1 VVLVGVAL
9 GDVELAA
16 ETAGEDTVAEGGTD
30 VGSTVAVA
38 AGVVVGVSETLGGSD
53 EVGMTEVV
61 GAAVTFVLVTG
72 TGAEDL
78 VVVVPQESPITP
90 KKHHRLPSGVT
101 GFAMAGARLAK
112 MAMASTRRMGR
123 G

>member
-1 VVLVGVAL
+1 MAL
-9 GDVELAA
+9 GEVELAA
-16 ETAGEDTVAEGGTD
+16 ETAGEDSDGGTD
-30 VGSTVAVA
+30 VGATVAVV

-53 EVGMTEVV
+53 EVGMTGVV
-61 GAAVTFVLVTG
+61 GAVVAVVLVTG

-78 VVVVPQESPITP
+78 VVVVPQESPIMP

-101 GFAMAGARLAK
+101 GFAVAGARLAK
-112 MAMASTRRMGR
+112 MAMARTRRMGR